1 MAFFFFSESR
11 CLSKCCV
18 LANLIGKPPYV
29 VWHLYYMHMVY
40 SDDQRLG
47 PPVPPPVSR
56 VEVRDVGAWGSPAAA
71 GTAIERP
78 PNTNTK

>member
-1 MAFFFFSESR
+1 
-11 CLSKCCV
+11 
-18 LANLIGKPPYV
+18 
-29 VWHLYYMHMVY
+29 MHMVY